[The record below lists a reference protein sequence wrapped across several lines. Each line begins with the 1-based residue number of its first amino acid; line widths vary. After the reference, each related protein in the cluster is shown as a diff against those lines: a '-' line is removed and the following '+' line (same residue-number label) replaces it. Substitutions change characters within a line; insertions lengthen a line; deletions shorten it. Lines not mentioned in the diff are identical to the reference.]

1 MTTAEEGQSWSSSSS
16 SADNKLCCGDQKYN
30 YFVCIYFCIII
41 PQTHTTRTTDA
52 MLTMS
57 RRALIVAAVLLVD
70 LANHPAIAQLLP
82 AQEGRECELSCWLV
96 GRVGTFLVPRE
107 GFTCLYVF
115 SRLCWFTFPKLL
127 AFICTFA
134 KFRCWILSIYS
145 WTVGAV
151 LIAKR
156 IVLTWVSFWH
166 LNRPVPKDT
175 TRKNNK
181 EEPLGIIT
189 INYLP

>member
-1 MTTAEEGQSWSSSSS
+1 MTTTAEEGQSWSSSSS

-30 YFVCIYFCIII
+30 YFVRIYFCIII

-96 GRVGTFLVPRE
+96 GRKIPG
-107 GFTCLYVF
+107 
-115 SRLCWFTFPKLL
+115 
-127 AFICTFA
+127 
-134 KFRCWILSIYS
+134 
-145 WTVGAV
+145 
-151 LIAKR
+151 AKR
-156 IVLTWVSFWH
+156 RIYLSLCVFQVVLVHISEIVGIH
-166 LNRPVPKDT
+166 LHI
-175 TRKNNK
+175 RKISLLDLVDLFVDSP
-181 EEPLGIIT
+181 EQF
-189 INYLP
+189 